1 MRKRI
6 LTLAIALAMLTAL
19 VPTVAPVA
27 FASDTVTE
35 RYLTDA
41 DRQIIAN
48 ADARR
53 EAILNSPTTVT

>member
-1 MRKRI
+1 MKK
-6 LTLAIALAMLTAL
+6 LLSFALALALLLAL
-19 VPTVAPVA
+19 VVASVA